1 MKADFIEALNAIEK
15 ERGISKDILID
26 AFESALV
33 AAYKRNYKTTANVPL
48 LTATRETCRFSRPKP
63 LLSTLKT
70 LTAKFRLKRRIR

>member
-33 AAYKRNYKTTANVPL
+33 AAYKRNYNTTANVRAVVDRD
-48 LTATRETCRFSRPKP
+48 TGDVQIFAS
-63 LLSTLKT
+63 KT
-70 LTAKFRLKRRIR
+70 VVEHVENRARRYIRRVC